1 MAATVVA
8 TIMAGDMARALDPA
22 LLANAAGIEPDDWQ
36 ADLLRSGAKQII
48 LNCSRQVG
56 KSTICSIL
64 ALHDV
69 LYMPPALVLVL
80 SPSQRQS
87 AELFNKIKKSYFK
100 VTGGAARQDSAT
112 SLELNNGSRIVSLP
126 GNSDTIRGFSGVSRL
141 IVDEAAKVPDQ
152 LYQAVRPMLAVSS
165 GSIALLSSPF
175 GKRGFFHHEW
185 SEGDGW
191 QRYEIP
197 ATQCPRIDPAWL
209 AAERKAIG
217 EFWYQQEYC
226 GAFLEAQDSV
236 FRFED
241 IQSMFDTDA
250 KPMFAQEQAIYHPA
264 GSDAGDEEGYL

>member
-1 MAATVVA
+1 MAAMA
-8 TIMAGDMARALDPA
+8 TLAGDLARALDPA
-22 LLANAAGIEPDDWQ
+22 LLANAAGIEPDAWQ

-69 LYMPPALVLVL
+69 LYTPPALVLVL

-100 VTGGAARQDSAT
+100 VTGGAARQDSAI
-112 SLELNNGSRIVSLP
+112 SLELSNGSRIVSLP
-126 GNSDTIRGFSGVSRL
+126 GNEATVRGFSGVTRL
-141 IVDEAAKVPDQ
+141 IVDEASKVPDP

-175 GKRGFFHHEW
+175 GKRGFFHQVW
-185 SEGDGW
+185 SEGEDW
-191 QRYEIP
+191 ERYFIP
-197 ATQCPRIDPAWL
+197 ATMCPRIDPAWL

-217 EFWYQQEYC
+217 EFWFQQEYC

-241 IQSMFDTDA
+241 IEAMFDTDA
-250 KPMFAQEQAIYHPA
+250 RPMFTQEQFIYPA
-264 GSDAGDEEGYL
+264 GPGAGDEDEDEEYL